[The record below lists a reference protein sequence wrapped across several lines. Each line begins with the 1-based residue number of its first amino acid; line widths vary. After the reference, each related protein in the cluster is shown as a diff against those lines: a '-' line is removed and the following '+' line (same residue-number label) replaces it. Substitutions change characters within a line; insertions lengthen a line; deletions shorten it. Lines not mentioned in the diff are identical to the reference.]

1 VAVVGVYD
9 GLGGVGCGG
18 KRPTITLGIEIK
30 KGERMT
36 GMIVQLDVTT
46 PEVIRLHETIKAQI
60 EATEK
65 QTKTMFWLSVAMF
78 LLTIVQVAFGAYEI
92 LK

>member
-1 VAVVGVYD
+1 
-9 GLGGVGCGG
+9 
-18 KRPTITLGIEIK
+18 
-30 KGERMT
+30 MT

-65 QTKTMFWLSVAMF
+65 QTKTMLWLSVAMF

-92 LK
+92 WK

>member
-1 VAVVGVYD
+1 
-9 GLGGVGCGG
+9 
-18 KRPTITLGIEIK
+18 
-30 KGERMT
+30 MT

-65 QTKTMFWLSVAMF
+65 QPKTMFWLSVAMF

-92 LK
+92 WK

>member
-1 VAVVGVYD
+1 
-9 GLGGVGCGG
+9 
-18 KRPTITLGIEIK
+18 
-30 KGERMT
+30 MT

-92 LK
+92 WK

>member
-1 VAVVGVYD
+1 
-9 GLGGVGCGG
+9 
-18 KRPTITLGIEIK
+18 
-30 KGERMT
+30 MT